1 MTLTNTCSARVQRK
15 QNTKPLYVAAQAV
28 LGYMNTQR
36 QFTSPKTPV
45 WHHDAHQCHKLNV
58 LPAIAELT
66 ATVVMRK
73 ASVSSEAH
81 GRLSDRI
88 LTNSTTARGI
98 RGLSFPRP
106 TVVENLCLYFL
117 CNDTQICSR
126 QDLFTVRGIIQGC
139 ASTTDADA
147 GT

>member
-1 MTLTNTCSARVQRK
+1 MARMKR
-15 QNTKPLYVAAQAV
+15 
-28 LGYMNTQR
+28 
-36 QFTSPKTPV
+36 
-45 WHHDAHQCHKLNV
+45 V
-58 LPAIAELT
+58 LPAIAALT

-106 TVVENLCLYFL
+106 TVLVNLCL
-117 CNDTQICSR
+117 
-126 QDLFTVRGIIQGC
+126 
-139 ASTTDADA
+139 
-147 GT
+147 